1 MKKVLIGGGSGL
13 IGKRLTTLLLEKG
26 YEVAWLSRST
36 TPVDGITSY
45 LWDTELGKM
54 DVQALEN
61 CDVIINLSG
70 ASISNHAWTKSYRK
84 KVIESRTKSA
94 ACILNALKENKNQV
108 RVLISSS
115 AIGYYGD
122 RNEEMLT
129 EESVTGNGFLA
140 ESTVEWEKA
149 YQDSSIRTILFRI
162 GVVLS
167 KNGGA
172 LKEMSASIPF
182 GICPVLGNGKQ
193 YLSWIHIDDICLQM
207 IHGIENS
214 NMHGV
219 FNAVSPEPSRMNDF
233 MRALRAPILK
243 WSFLIPV
250 PAILLRFI
258 MGERS
263 SIILNSSRVSA
274 EKIKKSGYEFRF
286 PNLEGAFNNIY
297 GK

>member
-1 MKKVLIGGGSGL
+1 MKNILIAGGSGL
-13 IGKRLTTLLLEKG
+13 IGRCLTALLLERG
-26 YEVAWLSRST
+26 YAVSWLSSSGKQENGI
-36 TPVDGITSY
+36 PVYKWNPAEGVM
-45 LWDTELGKM
+45 DTH
-54 DVQALEN
+54 ALEN

-84 KVIESRTKSA
+84 KVIESRTTSA
-94 ACILNALKENKNQV
+94 RCILKALKENTNQV
-108 RVLISSS
+108 SVLISSS
-115 AIGYYGD
+115 AIGFYGD
-122 RNEEMLT
+122 RKDEILT
-129 EESVTGNGFLA
+129 EESAKGNDFLA

-149 YQDSSIRTILFRI
+149 YHESSIRTILFRI

-193 YLSWIHIDDICLQM
+193 YISWIHIDDICLQM
-207 IHGIENS
+207 IHGIENK

-219 FNAVSPEPSRMNDF
+219 YNAVSSEPARMIDF
-233 MRALRAPILK
+233 MRTLRAPILK

-250 PAILLRFI
+250 PAILLRLI

-274 EKIKKSGYEFRF
+274 EKIKKSGYGFKF
-286 PNLEGAFNNIY
+286 LNLESAFNNIY